1 MFDDDLEPRKTKK
14 VLKKLDSM
22 SLDELDAYI
31 EEMKEEI
38 QRAELEISRK
48 KAHMNAAS
56 TLFKSK

>member
-1 MFDDDLEPRKTKK
+1 MFDDDLEPRKPKK
-14 VLKKLDSM
+14 VLKKLEPL
-22 SLDELDAYI
+22 SLDELADYI
-31 EEMKEEI
+31 SEMNEEI